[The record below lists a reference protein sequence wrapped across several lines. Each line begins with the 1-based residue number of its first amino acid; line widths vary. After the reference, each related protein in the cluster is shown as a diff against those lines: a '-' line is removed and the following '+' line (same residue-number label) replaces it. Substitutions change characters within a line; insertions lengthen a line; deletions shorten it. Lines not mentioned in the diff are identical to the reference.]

1 LILDA
6 HCHLHEFED
15 SEIEKIVNEDFV
27 VFAVS
32 DDSRSSLRTIELSK
46 KYRRVVPFIGVHP
59 WSITADEYNNEL
71 RKVSEL
77 IERRLAAGLGEIG
90 LDSKFRAETIEI
102 QRIVFRELLENA
114 RNHGVKV
121 INIHAVGTWRE
132 VLDLLYRYDVPTA
145 IFHWYS
151 GPVDLLNEI
160 KDRGYFITV
169 NPAIKIQEKHRRI
182 AASAPLDIILLESD
196 APYNYRG
203 IELHPKMI
211 PETISII
218 AAIRGVS
225 AEEIARA
232 IEENSRRILSILG
245 LRIKPNSNYNTRS
258 KNT

>member
-15 SEIEKIVNEDFV
+15 PEIEKIVSEDFV

-59 WSITADEYNNEL
+59 WSIAADGYINEL
-71 RKVSEL
+71 RNVSEL
-77 IERRLAAGLGEIG
+77 IERRLAAGLGEVG
-90 LDSKFRAETIEI
+90 LDSRFRPETIEI
-102 QRIVFRELLENA
+102 QRTVFRELLENA
-114 RNHGVKV
+114 RNHGVRV
-121 INIHAVGTWRE
+121 VNVHAVGTWRE
-132 VLDLLYRYDVPTA
+132 VLDLLSRYDIPTA
-145 IFHWYS
+145 VFHWYS
-151 GPVDLLNEI
+151 GPIDLLNEI
-160 KDRGYFITV
+160 RDRGYFITV
-169 NPAIKIQEKHRRI
+169 NPAVKIQEKHRRI
-182 AASAPLDIILLESD
+182 VASAPLDIILLESD

-211 PETISII
+211 TETINII

-225 AEEIARA
+225 AKEIARA

-245 LRIKPNSNYNTRS
+245 LQIKPNSNYNTHH
-258 KNT
+258 KTT